1 MATNILGIGQSA
13 LAAAQIGIATTGH
26 NIANAATPGYSRQ
39 IVIQGAATAQNF
51 GYGYLG
57 SGVDVNNIQRIYSD
71 FQAAQVRASQTSQSG
86 LNSYY
91 TQISQID
98 NMLSNSTSGLSPS
111 LQSFFNGIQGVSAN
125 PSSVAARQTALSTA
139 NTLASSFQSMAAQLD
154 QINQGINTQVTT
166 SVGTV
171 NSLATQISQLNQSIV
186 LAQGATAAGQPPN
199 DLMDQRDQLVLE
211 LSKQIKATVVKQ
223 QDGQYNVFI
232 GNGQALVVG
241 SQAFQLTTAISPT
254 DPTQTVVAYN
264 ANGSSSILSGSALTG
279 GALGG
284 LLDFRSQSLDPAVN
298 ALGRVAIGLATTFN
312 AQHRLGQDLNGN
324 PGTDFFAV
332 GTPSVAVNNNNT
344 GTATLTA
351 TISNVSALTA
361 SDYSVNYNG
370 TGYQVTRLSDG
381 VVTPLTTNPQ
391 TVDGVDFNTA
401 GVPATG
407 DNFLVRPTANGASAF
422 AVKIT
427 DPSLL
432 AAAAPIVTA
441 APNTNTGAGK
451 ISAGSVDASYL
462 GSPLASPVT
471 LTYDAVAG
479 QLTGFPATQAVTVTA
494 NGVSTTYPAGAP
506 VPYTAGATISFG
518 GISLVISGTPAN
530 ADTFT
535 VGPNTGGIGDSRNAV
550 LLGALQTTNTLVG
563 GTANYQDVYAQLV
576 ATIGN
581 KTNELKVTNDA
592 ETQTLSNLTQAQ
604 QSLSG
609 VNLDEEA
616 SNLLRYQQAY
626 QAAGKVMQ
634 IASQLFST
642 LLTIGG

>member
-1 MATNILGIGQSA
+1 MATNILSIGQSA
-13 LAAAQIGIATTGH
+13 LAAAQIGISVTGH
-26 NIANAATPGYSRQ
+26 NIANASTLGYSRQ
-39 IVIQGAATAQNF
+39 VVVQGAAPAQNF
-51 GYGYLG
+51 GFGYLG
-57 SGVDVNNIQRIYSD
+57 SGVDVNNVQRMYSD
-71 FQAAQVRASQTSQSG
+71 FQAAQVRSSQTIQSG
-86 LNSYY
+86 FSSYY

-98 NMLSNSTSGLSPS
+98 NMLANTTSGLSPT
-111 LQSFFNGIQGVSAN
+111 LQNFFKGIQGLSAD
-125 PSSVAARQTALSTA
+125 PTSAASRQASLSSA
-139 NTLASSFQSMAAQLD
+139 NTLASRFQGMGAQLD
-154 QINQGINTQVTT
+154 QMGQGVNTQITS
-166 SVGTV
+166 SVGTI
-171 NSLATQISQLNQSIV
+171 NSLSTQIAQLNQSIV

-199 DLMDQRDQLVLE
+199 DLMDQRDQLVMD

-223 QDGQYNVFI
+223 YDGQYNVFI
-232 GNGQALVVG
+232 GNGQPLVVG
-241 SQAFQLTTAISPT
+241 GQTYQLSTAISPT
-254 DPTQTVVAYN
+254 DPSRTEVAYKSI
-264 ANGSSSILSGSALTG
+264 NGTTAILSGSTLTG

-284 LLDFRSQSLDPAVN
+284 LLDFRNQSLDPAKN

-324 PGTDFFAV
+324 PGGDFFAV
-332 GTPSVAVNNNNT
+332 GTPTVAASTNNT

-351 TISNVSALTA
+351 SISNVSALTT
-361 SDYSVNYNG
+361 SDYTVNYNG
-370 TGYQVTRLSDG
+370 TGYQVTRMSDG
-381 VVTPLTTNPQ
+381 VVTPLTTSPQ
-391 TVDGVDFNTA
+391 TIDGVDFTTA

-407 DNFLVRPTANGASAF
+407 DSFLVRPTVNGAPAF

-427 DPSLL
+427 DPSLI
-432 AAAAPIVTA
+432 AAAAPIITA
-441 APNTNTGAGK
+441 APTTNTGSGQ

-462 GSPLASPVT
+462 SAPLAAPVT
-471 LTYDAVAG
+471 LTYAAG
-479 QLTGFPATQAVTVTA
+479 QLTGFPATQAVTVT
-494 NGVSTTYPAGAP
+494 NGGTSTTYPAGSP
-506 VPYTAGATISFG
+506 VPFTAGATISFG
-518 GISLVISGTPAN
+518 GMSMVISGTPAN

-535 VGPNTGGIGDSRNAV
+535 VGPNTGGIGDNRNAL

-563 GTANYQDVYAQLV
+563 GTANYQDAFAQLV
-576 ATIGN
+576 ATVGN
-581 KTNELKVTNDA
+581 KTNELKVTSDA

>member
-1 MATNILGIGQSA
+1 MATNILSIGQSA
-13 LAAAQIGIATTGH
+13 LAAAQVGISVTGH

-39 IVIQGAATAQNF
+39 VLVQGAALAQNF
-51 GYGYLG
+51 GYGYVG
-57 SGVDVNNIQRIYSD
+57 SGVNVSSIQRIYSD
-71 FQAAQVRASQTSQSG
+71 FQAAQVRASQTTQSG

-98 NMLSNSTSGLSPS
+98 NMLANSTSGLSPA

-125 PSSVAARQTALSTA
+125 PTSVAARQTAISTA
-139 NTLASSFQSMAAQLD
+139 NSMASSFQSMSSQLD
-154 QINQGINTQVTT
+154 QINQGINAQITT
-166 SVGTV
+166 GVGAI
-171 NSLATQISQLNQSIV
+171 NSLATQIAQLNQSIV
-186 LAQGATAAGQPPN
+186 LAQGATAGGQPPN
-199 DLMDQRDQLVLE
+199 DLMDQRDKLVMD

-223 QDGQYNVFI
+223 YDGQYNVFI

-241 SQAFQLTTAISPT
+241 SNTSQLTTAVSPT

-264 ANGSSSILSGSALTG
+264 ANGATSILSSSALSG

-284 LLDFRSQSLDPAVN
+284 LLDFRSQSLNPAQN
-298 ALGRVAIGLATTFN
+298 ALGRIAIGLSTTFN

-324 PGTDFFAV
+324 PGGDFFAV
-332 GTPSVAVNNNNT
+332 GTPSVAANTGNT
-344 GTATLTA
+344 GTATVSA
-351 TISNVSALTA
+351 TISNVSALTT

-407 DNFLVRPTANGASAF
+407 DSFLVRPTANGASAF
-422 AVKIT
+422 AVKIS

-441 APNTNTGAGK
+441 APTSNTGSGQ
-451 ISAGSVDASYL
+451 ISAGSIDASYL
-462 GSPLASPVT
+462 GSPLAAPVT
-471 LTYDAVAG
+471 LTYAAG
-479 QLTGFPATQAVTVTA
+479 LLTGFPATQPVTVTN
-494 NGVSTTYPAGAP
+494 NGVSTVYAAGAP
-506 VPYTAGATISFG
+506 VPYAAGATISFG
-518 GISLVISGTPAN
+518 GISLAISGAPAN

-535 VGPNTGGIGDSRNAV
+535 VGPNTGGVGDNRNAV
-550 LLGALQTTNTLVG
+550 LLGALQTTNTMVG
-563 GTANYQDVYAQLV
+563 GTANYQDIFAQMV

-616 SNLLRYQQAY
+616 SNLLQYQQAY
-626 QAAGKVMQ
+626 QAAGKIMQ